1 MTSLAD
7 SLADGVLADAIFICP
22 RRPKLPTILRKVGGL
37 VKC

>member
-7 SLADGVLADAIFICP
+7 SLADGVLADAILICP
-22 RRPKLPTILRKVGGL
+22 RRPILPTILRKVGGL